1 MAIVTTD
8 DKHYKDIANKIR
20 DFAGT
25 SKTYTPEEMA
35 NGVGEVYD
43 ATYAYAHESGYQEG
57 IRIGFEDGKS
67 KGIAEGAK
75 AQYDRFWTALTTNL
89 PRYYH
94 TFRYWTDEMFN
105 VNAIIKSTQFNYT
118 FANSQLTRIGTIDA
132 SEATTFATVFQE
144 SYSLKTIDKL
154 ILPNNFNGNGV
165 EWNFNYC
172 SALENISF
180 EGEFK
185 NNGWNFQWSKKLS
198 HDSIVNIINALS
210 TTTSGLTV
218 TLSKAAVNKAFEQL
232 EGANDG
238 ANGVEWY
245 DLIDTRS
252 NWTISLV

>member
-8 DKHYKDIANKIR
+8 DRHYRDIAEALRTPVGATDKI
-20 DFAGT
+20 
-25 SKTYTPEEMA
+25 KPEEMA
-35 NGVGEVYD
+35 ERIGEVGQQLYRMG
-43 ATYAYAHESGYQEG
+43 ESTGYG
-57 IRIGFEDGKS
+57 IGYNDGKS
-67 KGIAEGAK
+67 EGIAEGAK
-75 AQYDRFWTALTTNL
+75 AEYDRFWTALTTNL

-105 VNAIIKSTQFNYT
+105 VNATIKSTQFNYT
-118 FANSQLTRIGTIDA
+118 FANSYLTRIGTIDA
-132 SEATTFATVFQE
+132 SEATLFTTVFQE

-154 ILPNNFNGNGV
+154 ILPNNFNGDIS

-172 SALENISF
+172 SALENIAF
-180 EGEFK
+180 EGEIK

-218 TLSKAAVNKAFEQL
+218 TLSKTAVNKAFEQL

-238 ANGVEWY
+238 ANGTEWQE
-245 DLIDTRS
+245 LIATRP